1 MHQGLISYR
10 RFVENQK
17 VSHFLLTPQ
26 ILGSGEILIPI
37 NVTNTDTPV
46 DPNRKVI
53 YRKIHKYGKKE
64 YLVEIS
70 KNKIK
75 YFILSIRLK
84 KDQKTQ
90 MLEYHYKQGK
100 RLIKAAG
107 GVDALADKIKFKYG
121 SLAIQDLNKLL
132 YSTNDNTSSYKE
144 ISSVKKKSARY

>member
-1 MHQGLISYR
+1 M
-10 RFVENQK
+10 
-17 VSHFLLTPQ
+17 LTPQ

-75 YFILSIRLK
+75 YFIVSIRMK

-90 MLEYHYKQGK
+90 VLEYHYKQGK

-107 GVDALADKIKFKYG
+107 GVDALAEKIKFKYG